1 MDKKLSEL
9 LGSIEHEIY
18 SIDGL
23 TSNENTVVIN
33 SLEFDSRKVKSGS
46 LFFALPGTHINGNE
60 FIPSAIENG
69 ANAIIFESAEGSSL
83 ADGNSI
89 TNNAFSEELTS
100 KIKAVCKKTNN
111 IPVFIKV
118 KSSRFAMSPLSACF
132 YDYPSRKL
140 AVIGVTGTEGKSSTV
155 SFIWQLLRLCG
166 KKAGFFSTVQYSFG
180 GDAIANP
187 EHQTTPE
194 APIVQRELYEMVQN
208 GCEYAV
214 VESSSHGLSCRT
226 NRLGDVAFDCAIF
239 MNVTLEHLEFH
250 GTYEQYK
257 SDKANLFRALDK
269 YNHEKT
275 ILGEKRMVEPFGIVN
290 LEDPAAT
297 YFIHATTKSVVGFT
311 TEGKAGKA
319 AAENALEAD
328 ALPKIPNNIPYYSA
342 RNIASAR
349 FGIAYTIHAVEGFS
363 HNANTGHLEVKAG
376 VHGAFN
382 AYNITAA
389 IIAVS
394 RMTGIK
400 AQEVCEKCAKLTS
413 VKGRM
418 TIVDEGQPFEVIV
431 DYAHT
436 PSSFETIFPP
446 VKSRC
451 TGKMICVFGSGGE
464 RDHVKRPLQGEI
476 AAKFCDTVILT
487 DEDPRQ
493 EDEMAILNEIA
504 KGALKDE
511 KMRKGENLLLITDR
525 KEAIRKAFSIAQ
537 KNDIVL
543 LLGKGH
549 ENSIIYKDR
558 VMPYDEISEAK
569 QALSEMGFKRG

>member
-1 MDKKLSEL
+1 MEKKLSEL
-9 LGSIEHEIY
+9 LLAFENEIY
-18 SIDGL
+18 KMEDLSAKNADEI
-23 TSNENTVVIN
+23 VIS
-33 SLEFDSRKVKSGS
+33 SLEFDSRKVEAGA
-46 LFFALPGTHINGNE
+46 LFFALPGTHSNGNA

-69 ANAIIFESAEGSSL
+69 AAAVVFEGDGFDFALAE
-83 ADGNSI
+83 
-89 TNNAFSEELTS
+89 
-100 KIKAVCKKTNN
+100 KIKSACEKSGSA
-111 IPVFIKV
+111 PAFIRV
-118 KSSRFAMSPLSACF
+118 KSARFSMSPVSAAF
-132 YDYPSRKL
+132 YDNPSEKL
-140 AVIGVTGTEGKSSTV
+140 VVIGVTGTEGKSSTV

-180 GDAIANP
+180 GEATANP

-194 APIVQRELYEMVQN
+194 ATIVQRELYEMVQN

-214 VESSSHGLSCRT
+214 VESSSHGLSERT
-226 NRLGDVAFDCAIF
+226 NRLGDVAFDCGIF

-257 SDKANLFRALDK
+257 SDKANLFRALDRV
-269 YNHEKT
+269 NHEKT
-275 ILGEKRMVEPFGIVN
+275 ILGKTRKIESFGIVN

-297 YFIHATTKSVVGFT
+297 YFIGATKRSVVGFT
-311 TEGKAGKA
+311 TEGKAGKS

-328 ALPKIPNNIPYYSA
+328 ALPAIPKNIAYYSA

-349 FGIAYTIHAVEGFS
+349 FGIAYTIHAVEGFG
-363 HNANTGHLEVKAG
+363 ANSGHLEVKAP

-394 RMTGIK
+394 RLTGIS
-400 AQEVCEKCAKLTS
+400 AREVCEKCAHLEC

-418 TIVDEGQPFEVIV
+418 TVVDEGQPFEVIV

-446 VKSRC
+446 VKNRC
-451 TGKMICVFGSGGE
+451 AGKIICVFGSGGE

-476 AAKFCDTVILT
+476 AAKFSDTVILT

-493 EDEMAILNEIA
+493 EDSSAILEEIA
-504 KGALKDE
+504 AGALKE
-511 KMRKGENLLLITDR
+511 GKIKGENLFLVNDR
-525 KEAIRKAFSIAQ
+525 KEAIRKAFSLA
-537 KNDIVL
+537 KEKDIVL

-558 VMPYDEISEAK
+558 TMPYDEISEARK
-569 QALSEMGFKRG
+569 ALCEMGFKRG

>member
-1 MDKKLSEL
+1 MEKTLSEL
-9 LGSIEHEIY
+9 LGSFEHFFY
-18 SIDGL
+18 QIDGVP
-23 TSNENTVVIN
+23 SKEASEIKVN
-33 SLEFDSRKVKSGS
+33 SLEFDSRHVKAGS
-46 LFFALPGTHINGNE
+46 LFFALPGTHSNGNS
-60 FIPSAIENG
+60 FIPSAIQNG
-69 ANAIIFESAEGSSL
+69 AVAIIFEGSSEP
-83 ADGNSI
+83 
-89 TNNAFSEELTS
+89 FSEELTN
-100 KIKAVCKKTNN
+100 KIKTACEKAKCA
-111 IPVFIKV
+111 PAFIQV
-118 KSSRFAMSPLSACF
+118 KSARFAMSPVSACF

-180 GDAIANP
+180 GEALANP

-214 VESSSHGLSCRT
+214 VESSSHGLSEKL
-226 NRLGDVAFDCAIF
+226 NRLGDVEFDCGIF

-269 YNHEKT
+269 YSHEKI
-275 ILGEKRMVEPFGIVN
+275 ILGEKRKVESFGIVN

-297 YFIHATTKSVVGFT
+297 YFIHSTTKNVVGFT
-311 TEGKAGKA
+311 TEGKAGKS

-328 ALPKIPNNIPYYSA
+328 ALPKIPNDIPYYSA

-363 HNANTGHLEVKAG
+363 HSANTGHLEVKAG

-394 RMTGIK
+394 RMTGIS
-400 AQEVCEKCAKLTS
+400 AREVCEKCTGLTS

-418 TIVDEGQPFEVIV
+418 TVVDEGQPFEVIV

-446 VKSRC
+446 IKNRC
-451 TGKMICVFGSGGE
+451 VGKMICVFGSGGE
-464 RDHVKRPLQGEI
+464 RDRVKRPLQGEI

-493 EDEMAILNEIA
+493 EDSIAILEEIA
-504 KGALKDE
+504 AGALKNDS
-511 KMRKGENLLLITDR
+511 MRKGENLLLISDR
-525 KEAIRKAFSIAQ
+525 KEAIRKAFSLAQ

-549 ENSIIYKDR
+549 ENSIIFKDR
-558 VMPYDEISEAK
+558 VMPYDEINEAK
-569 QALSEMGFKRG
+569 AALNEMGYKRG